1 MALACSAALLLA
13 AIVVVT
19 VATTGSAPRRSVAM
33 TGSPAS
39 SAAAPPSSSAP
50 VTSAAPAQAPV
61 NPLTGLAPVPS
72 GPVVAVKI
80 DDTANARPQRGTDQ
94 ADVVYIE
101 QAEGGLTRLLA
112 VFATTL
118 PKVEAV
124 RSTRA
129 SDPELLAQY
138 GPIDFV
144 ASGGA
149 ANPLEVM
156 DASPLKTSIND
167 RSGPGFNRDPN
178 RDAPYNVVSD
188 LSVVAHQLLG
198 AGVGSAGFTFGA
210 ATGLAATPA
219 STLSTQVG
227 STDVEFDWDPGTG
240 RYVRVINGTRQV
252 AQDGNPIGGANVV
265 VQFCS
270 ITPYLQDV
278 DVNGNASQYTHTI
291 GSGQVSVFRGGTRI
305 DGTWSR
311 PSAGA
316 GTTLASASGAPLLL
330 APGPTWV
337 VLVATGS
344 TLRSSP

>member
-1 MALACSAALLLA
+1 MALAGSAVLLLA
-13 AIVVVT
+13 AIVGVT
-19 VATTGSAPRRSVAM
+19 VATTTGAPRRSVAM
-33 TGSPAS
+33 T
-39 SAAAPPSSSAP
+39 SSAP
-50 VTSAAPAQAPV
+50 VSSAAVAPSSSPATSAAPAPAPV
-61 NPLTGLAPVPS
+61 NPLTGLAPAPT

-80 DDTANARPQRGTDQ
+80 DDTANGRPQRGTDQ

-101 QAEGGLTRLLA
+101 EAEGGLTRLLA

-138 GPIDFV
+138 GAIDFV

-149 ANPLEVM
+149 TNPLQVM

-167 RSGPGFNRDPN
+167 RSGPGFSRDPN

-188 LSVVAHQLLG
+188 LGAVSRQLPG
-198 AGVGSAGFTFGA
+198 AGVRNVGFTFGTA
-210 ATGLAATPA
+210 AAAATPA
-219 STLSTQVG
+219 SKLTTQVG
-227 STDVEFDWDPGTG
+227 STDVEFDWDASTG
-240 RYVRVINGTRQV
+240 RYVRVIDGTRQI
-252 AQDGNPIGGANVV
+252 AQDGSPIGGANVV

-270 ITPYLQDV
+270 ITPYPADI

-311 PSAGA
+311 PSAA
-316 GTTLASASGAPLLL
+316 AATTLTSASGAPLAL

-344 TLRSSP
+344 TLTSSP